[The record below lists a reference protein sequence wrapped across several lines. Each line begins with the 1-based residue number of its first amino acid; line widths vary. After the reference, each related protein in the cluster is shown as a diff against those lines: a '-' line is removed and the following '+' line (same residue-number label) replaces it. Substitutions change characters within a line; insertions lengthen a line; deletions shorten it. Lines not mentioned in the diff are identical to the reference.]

1 MEKTKKFPKQE
12 QSLPGDEYKMNP
24 EPEIIRPNYKGS
36 GKLEGKTALI
46 TGGDSGIGRSAA
58 VHFAREGANVAIIY
72 LEEDKDAEKTQQL
85 IEDEGKECLIISGDL
100 KDEKFCESAVKKCIK
115 TFKELNIIVNNAAI
129 QFPAQELE
137 KITTAQLHTTFETN
151 IYPYFY
157 ITKFALPHLKEGD
170 CIINTSSVT
179 AYRGSEHLIDY
190 ASTKGAIVSF
200 TRSLSATLAPRK
212 IRVNG
217 VAPGPI
223 WTPLIPASFDKNHVA
238 VFGQD
243 TPMGRAGQPSEVGPA
258 YVYLA
263 SEDSSYVTGQFIHV
277 NGGEMTGG

>member
-1 MEKTKKFPKQE
+1 
-12 QSLPGDEYKMNP
+12 
-24 EPEIIRPNYKGS
+24 
-36 GKLEGKTALI
+36 
-46 TGGDSGIGRSAA
+46 
-58 VHFAREGANVAIIY
+58 
-72 LEEDKDAEKTQQL
+72 
-85 IEDEGKECLIISGDL
+85 L
-100 KDEKFCESAVKKCIK
+100 KDVKFCESAVKKCIK
-115 TFKELNIIVNNAAI
+115 TFKILNIIVNNAAV

-137 KITTAQLHTTFETN
+137 KITTIQLQTTFETN
-151 IYPYFY
+151 IYPYFF
-157 ITKFALPHLKEGD
+157 ITKFALPHLQEGD

-179 AYRGSEHLIDY
+179 AYRGSEHLVDY
-190 ASTKGAIVSF
+190 SSTKGAIVSF
-200 TRSLSATLAPRK
+200 TRSLSATLAERK

-238 VFGQD
+238 SFGLD

-277 NGGEMTGG
+277 NGGEMVGG